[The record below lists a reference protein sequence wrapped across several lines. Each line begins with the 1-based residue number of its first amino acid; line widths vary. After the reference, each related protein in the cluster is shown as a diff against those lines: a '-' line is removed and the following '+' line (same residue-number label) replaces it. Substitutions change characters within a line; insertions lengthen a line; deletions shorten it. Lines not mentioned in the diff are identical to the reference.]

1 MGDIKAKTYL
11 EKLGFA
17 DSDKKTTEHDIIQA
31 WVYKN
36 IKTIL
41 DETIM
46 SKNPKPY
53 EITNVKWEHQ
63 IIYTN
68 SYNNHTLIGFADLM
82 VSYKCEFYNKHSE
95 SYQMENGE
103 VIVEIKTKIPDLG
116 SVIRQMRT
124 YQTYQKHYRTQYL
137 VVSPD
142 DRFPEIL
149 KEQGFWF
156 YKYNDPTKLF

>member
-1 MGDIKAKTYL
+1 MGEIKAKTYL

-36 IKTIL
+36 VKTIL

-46 SKNPKPY
+46 SKNKKPY
-53 EITNVKWEHQ
+53 EISKVKWEHQ

-68 SYNNHTLIGFADLM
+68 NYNNHTLIGFADLL
-82 VSYKCEFYNKHSE
+82 VHYKGEFYDKYIKE
-95 SYQMENGE
+95 YQMSEGFVIIE
-103 VIVEIKTKIPDLG
+103 VKTKIPDLG

-124 YQTYQKHYRTQYL
+124 YQTYQNHYRTQYL

-142 DRFPEIL
+142 DRFTEIL
-149 KEQGFWF
+149 NEQGFYF
-156 YKYNDPTKLF
+156 YKYRDPTKLF

>member
-17 DSDKKTTEHDIIQA
+17 DSDKKMSEHDIIQA

-68 SYNNHTLIGFADLM
+68 GYNNQTLIGFADLM
-82 VSYKCEFYNKHSE
+82 VSYKCEFFNKHAD
-95 SYQMENGE
+95 SYQMEDGQ
-103 VIVEIKTKIPDLG
+103 IIIEIKTKIPDLG

-124 YQTYQKHYRTQYL
+124 YQAYQKHYRTQYL

-142 DRFPEIL
+142 DRFTEIL